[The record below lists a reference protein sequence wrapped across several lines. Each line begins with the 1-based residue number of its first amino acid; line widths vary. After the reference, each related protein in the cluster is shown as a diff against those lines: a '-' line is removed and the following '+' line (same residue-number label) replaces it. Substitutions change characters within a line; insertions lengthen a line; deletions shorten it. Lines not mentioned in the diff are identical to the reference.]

1 MIDVSVAVGSGT
13 VKSQSHALVAGYT
26 RQLRQIPGQDAPFRM
41 RLTGLARG
49 LINPVG

>member
-1 MIDVSVAVGSGT
+1 M
-13 VKSQSHALVAGYT
+13 
-26 RQLRQIPGQDAPFRM
+26 PGRGAAFRM